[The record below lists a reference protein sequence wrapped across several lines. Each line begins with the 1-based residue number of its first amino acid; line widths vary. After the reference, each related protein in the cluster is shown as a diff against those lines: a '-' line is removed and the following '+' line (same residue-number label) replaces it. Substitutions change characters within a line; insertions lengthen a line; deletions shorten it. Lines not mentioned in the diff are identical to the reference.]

1 LGLSV
6 LIFRLLPVLALIL
19 LNSCADSPAK
29 PSDFKESVAPVK
41 ALEVKEKVKQKVQK
55 SSIDPEILYTL
66 LTAELAGQ
74 RGQYDIALD
83 GYMEVAKRTQDP
95 KFSERAVMIAMYVKN
110 SNKTKEALNLWLRQ
124 DPKNLSARKI
134 AALLA
139 LRTGNKSEATEHLNA
154 IIVFDS
160 AGFESALLELTGVI
174 EKEGRVDI
182 IGDVLDDLSK
192 QHKDKAEIYFIQS
205 LLALQKKDKNLAET
219 KIQQALRLK
228 PDWEK
233 ALVLQAQ
240 IAVFSGDLDKAKL
253 LLSNASDKY
262 PENSKINRMFAQIL
276 IKTGGYKEAIEV
288 YQKIILTDPKDV
300 ESQFAEGLVYLQLDQ
315 DQQAQDIFKK
325 MLDQPDWRYQA
336 CFYLGKIEEKQG
348 HLKKALSWF
357 DQVIDGP
364 FAFDASVSAISLLQK
379 ERRLEEANSRL
390 SLLQI
395 KFPKQKLR
403 LVLVQADLY
412 NQQKKYEEALAI
424 LTNGLIDF
432 PDQKELLYTRALMA
446 ERINKFDMAEIDLKK
461 ILEIDPNN
469 VEALNALG
477 YTLLNSP
484 SRYAEAEKFLWKALA
499 LEPNEAVI
507 IDSYGWLQFKLG
519 NFEAALKY
527 LQRAYEKQ
535 PENEIAAHLAEV
547 LWVLDRKD
555 EAKKI
560 YNKAVKGSLDDEY
573 LQDFQRRILK
583 GE

>member
-1 LGLSV
+1 M

-154 IIVFDS
+154 MIVFDS

-233 ALVLQAQ
+233 ALILQAQ

-253 LLSNASDKY
+253 LLSDASDKY

-348 HLKKALSWF
+348 HLKKALLWF

-364 FAFDASVSAISLLQK
+364 FVFDASVSAISLLQK

-432 PDQKELLYTRALMA
+432 PDQKELLYTRALIA

-477 YTLLNSP
+477 YTLLNNP
-484 SRYAEAEKFLWKALA
+484 SRYSEAEKFLGKALA

-527 LQRAYEKQ
+527 LQQAYEKQ

-547 LWVLDRKD
+547 LWALDRKD

-560 YNKAVKGSLDDEY
+560 FNKAIKGSLDDEY
-573 LQDFQRRILK
+573 LQDFQRRILN
-583 GE
+583 GDS

>member
-1 LGLSV
+1 M

-29 PSDFKESVAPVK
+29 PSDSKESVAPVE
-41 ALEVKEKVKQKVQK
+41 AIEVKEKVKQKVQK

-74 RGQYDIALD
+74 RGQYGIALD

-154 IIVFDS
+154 MIVFDS

-182 IGDVLDDLSK
+182 IGDVLDELSK

-233 ALVLQAQ
+233 ALILQAQ

-253 LLSNASDKY
+253 LLSDASDKY
-262 PENSKINRMFAQIL
+262 PENSKINRMLAQIL

-357 DQVIDGP
+357 DEVIDGP
-364 FAFDASVSAISLLQK
+364 FVFDASVSAISLLQK

-432 PDQKELLYTRALMA
+432 PDQKELLYTRALIA

-477 YTLLNSP
+477 YTLLNNP
-484 SRYAEAEKFLWKALA
+484 SRYSEAEKFLRKALA

-527 LQRAYEKQ
+527 LQQAYEKQ

-560 YNKAVKGSLDDEY
+560 FNKAIKGSLDDEY
-573 LQDFQRRILK
+573 LQDFQRRILN
-583 GE
+583 GDS

>member
-1 LGLSV
+1 M

-95 KFSERAVMIAMYVKN
+95 KFSERAFMIAMYVKN

-154 IIVFDS
+154 MIVFDS

-174 EKEGRVDI
+174 EKKGRVDI

-233 ALVLQAQ
+233 ALILQAQ

-253 LLSNASDKY
+253 LLSDASDKY
-262 PENSKINRMFAQIL
+262 PENSKINRMLAQIL

-288 YQKIILTDPKDV
+288 YQKIILIDPKDV

-357 DQVIDGP
+357 DEVIDGP

-379 ERRLEEANSRL
+379 ERHLEEANSRL

-403 LVLVQADLY
+403 LLLVQADLY

-432 PDQKELLYTRALMA
+432 PNQKELLYTRALIA
-446 ERINKFDMAEIDLKK
+446 ERINKLDIAEIDLKK
-461 ILEIDPNN
+461 ILEIDPDN

-477 YTLLNSP
+477 YTLLNNP
-484 SRYAEAEKFLWKALA
+484 GRYAEAEKFLRKALA

-527 LQRAYEKQ
+527 LQQAYEKQ

-560 YNKAVKGSLDDEY
+560 FNKAIKGSLDDEY
-573 LQDFQRRILK
+573 LQDFQRRVLK

>member
-1 LGLSV
+1 V

-154 IIVFDS
+154 MIVFDS

-233 ALVLQAQ
+233 ALILQAQ

-253 LLSNASDKY
+253 LLSDASDKY

-348 HLKKALSWF
+348 HLKKALLWF

-364 FAFDASVSAISLLQK
+364 FVFDASVSAISLLQK

-432 PDQKELLYTRALMA
+432 PDQKELLYTRALIA

-477 YTLLNSP
+477 YTLLNNP
-484 SRYAEAEKFLWKALA
+484 SRYAEAEKFLRKALA

-527 LQRAYEKQ
+527 LQQAYEKQ

-547 LWVLDRKD
+547 LWALDRKD

-560 YNKAVKGSLDDEY
+560 FNKAIKGSLDDEY
-573 LQDFQRRILK
+573 LQDFQRRILN
-583 GE
+583 GDS

>member
-1 LGLSV
+1 M

-154 IIVFDS
+154 MIVFDS

-233 ALVLQAQ
+233 ALILQAQ

-253 LLSNASDKY
+253 LLSDASDKY

-348 HLKKALSWF
+348 HLKKALLWF

-364 FAFDASVSAISLLQK
+364 FVFDASVSAISLLQK

-432 PDQKELLYTRALMA
+432 PDQKELLYTRALIA

-477 YTLLNSP
+477 YTLLNNP
-484 SRYAEAEKFLWKALA
+484 SRYAEAEKFLGKALA

-527 LQRAYEKQ
+527 LQQAYEKQ

-560 YNKAVKGSLDDEY
+560 FNKAIKGSLDDEY
-573 LQDFQRRILK
+573 LQDFQRRILN
-583 GE
+583 GDS

>member
-1 LGLSV
+1 M

-29 PSDFKESVAPVK
+29 PSDSKESVAPVK

-74 RGQYDIALD
+74 RGQYNIALD
-83 GYMEVAKRTQDP
+83 GYIEVAKRTQDP

-139 LRTGNKSEATEHLNA
+139 LKTGNKSEATEHLNA
-154 IIVFDS
+154 MIVFDS
-160 AGFESALLELTGVI
+160 AGFESALLELTDVI

-233 ALVLQAQ
+233 ALILQAQ

-253 LLSNASDKY
+253 LLSDASDKY
-262 PENSKINRMFAQIL
+262 PENSKINRMLAQIL

-364 FAFDASVSAISLLQK
+364 FVFDASVSAISMLQK

-432 PDQKELLYTRALMA
+432 PDQKELLYTRALIA

-477 YTLLNSP
+477 YTLLNNP
-484 SRYAEAEKFLWKALA
+484 SRYAEAEKFLGKALA

-527 LQRAYEKQ
+527 LQQAYEKQ

-560 YNKAVKGSLDDEY
+560 FNKAIKGSLDDEY
-573 LQDFQRRILK
+573 LQDFQRRVLK

>member
-1 LGLSV
+1 M

-19 LNSCADSPAK
+19 LNSCVDSPAK
-29 PSDFKESVAPVK
+29 LSNSKESVPPVE
-41 ALEVKEKVKQKVQK
+41 AIEVKEKVKQKVQK

-83 GYMEVAKRTQDP
+83 GYMEAAKRTQDP

-154 IIVFDS
+154 MIVFDS
-160 AGFESALLELTGVI
+160 AGFESALLELTDVI

-182 IGDVLDDLSK
+182 IGDVLDELSK

-233 ALVLQAQ
+233 ALILQAQ

-253 LLSNASDKY
+253 LLSDASDKY

-348 HLKKALSWF
+348 HLKKALVWF

-364 FAFDASVSAISLLQK
+364 FVFDASVSAISLLQK

-432 PDQKELLYTRALMA
+432 PDQKELLYTRALIA

-477 YTLLNSP
+477 YTLLNNP
-484 SRYAEAEKFLWKALA
+484 SRYSEAEKFLGKALA

-527 LQRAYEKQ
+527 LQQAYEKQ

-560 YNKAVKGSLDDEY
+560 FNKAIKGSLDDEY
-573 LQDFQRRILK
+573 LQDFQRRILN
-583 GE
+583 GDS

>member
-1 LGLSV
+1 V

-124 DPKNLSARKI
+124 DPKSLSARKI

-527 LQRAYEKQ
+527 LQQAYEKQ

>member
-1 LGLSV
+1 V

-154 IIVFDS
+154 MIVFDS

-233 ALVLQAQ
+233 ALILQAQ
-240 IAVFSGDLDKAKL
+240 ITVFSGDLDKAKL
-253 LLSNASDKY
+253 LLSDASDKY

-348 HLKKALSWF
+348 HLKKALLWF

-364 FAFDASVSAISLLQK
+364 FVFDASVSAISLLQK

-432 PDQKELLYTRALMA
+432 PDQKELLYTRALIA

-477 YTLLNSP
+477 YTLLNNP
-484 SRYAEAEKFLWKALA
+484 SRYAEAEKFLGKALA

-527 LQRAYEKQ
+527 LQQAYEKQ

-560 YNKAVKGSLDDEY
+560 FNKAIKGSLDDEY
-573 LQDFQRRILK
+573 LQDFQRRILN
-583 GE
+583 GDS

>member
-1 LGLSV
+1 M

-29 PSDFKESVAPVK
+29 LSDSKESVAPVE
-41 ALEVKEKVKQKVQK
+41 AIEVKEKVKQKVQK

-83 GYMEVAKRTQDP
+83 GYMEAAKRTQDP

-154 IIVFDS
+154 MIVFDS

-182 IGDVLDDLSK
+182 IGDVLDELSK

-233 ALVLQAQ
+233 ALILQAQ

-253 LLSNASDKY
+253 LLSDASDKY
-262 PENSKINRMFAQIL
+262 PENSKINRMLAQIL

-364 FAFDASVSAISLLQK
+364 FVFDASVSAISLLQK

-432 PDQKELLYTRALMA
+432 PDQKELLYTRALIA
-446 ERINKFDMAEIDLKK
+446 ERVNKFDMAEIDLKK

-477 YTLLNSP
+477 YTLLNNP
-484 SRYAEAEKFLWKALA
+484 SRYAEAEKLLRKALA

-527 LQRAYEKQ
+527 LQQAYEKQ

-560 YNKAVKGSLDDEY
+560 FNKAIKGSLDDEY
-573 LQDFQRRILK
+573 LQDFQRRILN
-583 GE
+583 GDS

>member
-1 LGLSV
+1 V

-154 IIVFDS
+154 MIVFDS

-182 IGDVLDDLSK
+182 IGDVLDELSK

-233 ALVLQAQ
+233 ALILQAQ

-253 LLSNASDKY
+253 LLSDASDKY

-348 HLKKALSWF
+348 HLKKALLWF

-364 FAFDASVSAISLLQK
+364 FVFDASVSAISLLQK

-432 PDQKELLYTRALMA
+432 PDQKELLYTRALIA

-477 YTLLNSP
+477 YTLLNNP
-484 SRYAEAEKFLWKALA
+484 SRYAEAEKFLGKALA

-527 LQRAYEKQ
+527 LQQAYEKQ

-560 YNKAVKGSLDDEY
+560 FNKAIKGSLDDEY
-573 LQDFQRRILK
+573 LQDFQRRILN
-583 GE
+583 GDS

>member
-1 LGLSV
+1 M

-29 PSDFKESVAPVK
+29 LSDSKESVAPVE
-41 ALEVKEKVKQKVQK
+41 AIEVKEKVKQKVQK

-74 RGQYDIALD
+74 RGQYGIALD

-154 IIVFDS
+154 MIVFDS

-182 IGDVLDDLSK
+182 IGDVLDELSK

-233 ALVLQAQ
+233 ALILQAQ

-253 LLSNASDKY
+253 LLSDASDKY
-262 PENSKINRMFAQIL
+262 PENSKINRMLAQIL

-357 DQVIDGP
+357 DEVIDGP
-364 FAFDASVSAISLLQK
+364 FVFDASVSAISLLQK

-432 PDQKELLYTRALMA
+432 PDQKELLYTRALIA

-477 YTLLNSP
+477 YTLLNNP
-484 SRYAEAEKFLWKALA
+484 SCYSEAEKFLRKALA

-527 LQRAYEKQ
+527 LQQAYEKQ

-560 YNKAVKGSLDDEY
+560 FNKAIKGSLDDEY
-573 LQDFQRRILK
+573 LQDFQRRILN
-583 GE
+583 GDS

>member
-1 LGLSV
+1 M

-83 GYMEVAKRTQDP
+83 GYMEAAKRTQDP

-154 IIVFDS
+154 MIVFDS

-174 EKEGRVDI
+174 EKEGGVDI

-192 QHKDKAEIYFIQS
+192 QHKEKAEIYFIQS

-233 ALVLQAQ
+233 ALILQAQ

-253 LLSNASDKY
+253 LLSDASDKY

-288 YQKIILTDPKDV
+288 YQKIILIDPKDV

-357 DQVIDGP
+357 DEVIDGP

-403 LVLVQADLY
+403 LLLVQADLY

-432 PDQKELLYTRALMA
+432 PNQKELLYTRALIA
-446 ERINKFDMAEIDLKK
+446 ERINKLDIAEIDLKK
-461 ILEIDPNN
+461 ILEIDPDN

-477 YTLLNSP
+477 YTLLNNP
-484 SRYAEAEKFLWKALA
+484 GRYAEAEKFLRKALA

-527 LQRAYEKQ
+527 LQQAYEKQ

-560 YNKAVKGSLDDEY
+560 FNKAIKGSLDDEY
-573 LQDFQRRILK
+573 LQDFQRRVLK

>member
-1 LGLSV
+1 M

-19 LNSCADSPAK
+19 LNSCVDSPAK
-29 PSDFKESVAPVK
+29 LSNSKESVPPVE
-41 ALEVKEKVKQKVQK
+41 AIEVKEKVKQKVQK

-83 GYMEVAKRTQDP
+83 GYMEAAKRTQDP

-154 IIVFDS
+154 MIVFDS
-160 AGFESALLELTGVI
+160 AGFESALLELTDVI

-233 ALVLQAQ
+233 ALILQAQ

-253 LLSNASDKY
+253 LLSDASDKY

-288 YQKIILTDPKDV
+288 YKKIILTDPKDV

-348 HLKKALSWF
+348 HLKKALVWF

-364 FAFDASVSAISLLQK
+364 FVFDASVSAISLLQK

-432 PDQKELLYTRALMA
+432 PDQKELLYTRALIA

-477 YTLLNSP
+477 YTLLNNP
-484 SRYAEAEKFLWKALA
+484 SRYSEAEKFLGKALA

-519 NFEAALKY
+519 NFEVALKY
-527 LQRAYEKQ
+527 LQQAYEKQ

-560 YNKAVKGSLDDEY
+560 FNKAIKGSLDDEY
-573 LQDFQRRILK
+573 LQDFQRRILN
-583 GE
+583 GDS

>member
-1 LGLSV
+1 M

-19 LNSCADSPAK
+19 LNSCVDSPAK
-29 PSDFKESVAPVK
+29 LSNSKESVPPVE
-41 ALEVKEKVKQKVQK
+41 AIEVKEKVKQKVQK

-83 GYMEVAKRTQDP
+83 GYMEAAKRTQDP

-154 IIVFDS
+154 MIVFDS
-160 AGFESALLELTGVI
+160 AGFESALLELTDVI

-233 ALVLQAQ
+233 ALILQAQ

-253 LLSNASDKY
+253 LLSDASDKY

-288 YQKIILTDPKDV
+288 YKKIILTDPKDV

-348 HLKKALSWF
+348 HLKKALVWF

-364 FAFDASVSAISLLQK
+364 FVFDASVSAISLLQK

-432 PDQKELLYTRALMA
+432 PDQKELLYTRALIA

-477 YTLLNSP
+477 YTLLNNP
-484 SRYAEAEKFLWKALA
+484 SRYSEAEKFLGKALA

-527 LQRAYEKQ
+527 LQQAYEKQ

-560 YNKAVKGSLDDEY
+560 FNKAIKGSLDDEY
-573 LQDFQRRILK
+573 LQDFQRRILN
-583 GE
+583 GDS

>member
-1 LGLSV
+1 V

-29 PSDFKESVAPVK
+29 PSDSKESVAPVK

-74 RGQYDIALD
+74 RGQYNIALD
-83 GYMEVAKRTQDP
+83 GYIEVAKRTQDP

-124 DPKNLSARKI
+124 DPKNVSARKI

-154 IIVFDS
+154 MIVFDS
-160 AGFESALLELTGVI
+160 AGFESALLELTDVI

-233 ALVLQAQ
+233 ALILQAQ
-240 IAVFSGDLDKAKL
+240 IAVFSGDLDKAKF
-253 LLSNASDKY
+253 LLSDASDKY

-364 FAFDASVSAISLLQK
+364 FVFDASVSAISLLQK

-432 PDQKELLYTRALMA
+432 PDQKELLYTRALIA

-477 YTLLNSP
+477 YTLLNNP
-484 SRYAEAEKFLWKALA
+484 SRYAEAEKFLGKALA

-519 NFEAALKY
+519 NFEVALKY
-527 LQRAYEKQ
+527 LQQAYEKQ

>member
-1 LGLSV
+1 V

-154 IIVFDS
+154 MIVFDS

-192 QHKDKAEIYFIQS
+192 KHKDKAEIYFIQS

-233 ALVLQAQ
+233 ALILQAQ

-253 LLSNASDKY
+253 LLSDASDKY

-288 YQKIILTDPKDV
+288 YQKIILIDPKDV

-348 HLKKALSWF
+348 HLKKALLWF

-364 FAFDASVSAISLLQK
+364 FVFDASVSAISLLQK
-379 ERRLEEANSRL
+379 ERHLEEANSRL

-403 LVLVQADLY
+403 LLLVQADLY

-432 PDQKELLYTRALMA
+432 PNQKELLYTRALIA
-446 ERINKFDMAEIDLKK
+446 ERINKFDIAEIDLKK
-461 ILEIDPNN
+461 ILEIDPDN

-477 YTLLNSP
+477 YTLLNNP
-484 SRYAEAEKFLWKALA
+484 GRYAEAEKFLRKALA

-527 LQRAYEKQ
+527 LQQAYEKQ

-560 YNKAVKGSLDDEY
+560 FNKAIKDSLDDEY
-573 LQDFQRRILK
+573 LQDFQRRVLK

>member
-1 LGLSV
+1 M

-29 PSDFKESVAPVK
+29 PSDSKESVAPVE
-41 ALEVKEKVKQKVQK
+41 AIEVKEKVKQKVQK

-74 RGQYDIALD
+74 RGQYGIALD

-154 IIVFDS
+154 MIVFDS

-174 EKEGRVDI
+174 EKEGGVDI
-182 IGDVLDDLSK
+182 IGDVLDELSK

-233 ALVLQAQ
+233 ALILQAQ

-253 LLSNASDKY
+253 LLSDASDKY
-262 PENSKINRMFAQIL
+262 PENSKINRMLAQIL

-357 DQVIDGP
+357 DEVIDGP
-364 FAFDASVSAISLLQK
+364 FVFDASVSAISLLQK

-432 PDQKELLYTRALMA
+432 PNQKELLYTRALIA
-446 ERINKFDMAEIDLKK
+446 ERINKLDIAEIDLKK
-461 ILEIDPNN
+461 ILEIDPDN

-477 YTLLNSP
+477 YTLLNNP
-484 SRYAEAEKFLWKALA
+484 GRYAEAEKFLRKALA

-527 LQRAYEKQ
+527 LQQAYEKQ

-560 YNKAVKGSLDDEY
+560 FNKAIKGSLDDEY
-573 LQDFQRRILK
+573 LQDFQRRVLK

>member
-1 LGLSV
+1 V

-154 IIVFDS
+154 MIVFDS

-233 ALVLQAQ
+233 ALILQAQ

-253 LLSNASDKY
+253 LLSDASDKY

-288 YQKIILTDPKDV
+288 YQKIILIDPKDV

-357 DQVIDGP
+357 DEVIDGP

-379 ERRLEEANSRL
+379 ERHLEEANSRL

-403 LVLVQADLY
+403 LLLVQADLY

-432 PDQKELLYTRALMA
+432 PNQKELLYTRALIA
-446 ERINKFDMAEIDLKK
+446 ERINKLDIAEIDLKK
-461 ILEIDPNN
+461 ILEIDPDN

-477 YTLLNSP
+477 YTLLNNP
-484 SRYAEAEKFLWKALA
+484 GRYAEAEKFLRKALA

-527 LQRAYEKQ
+527 LQQAYEKQ

-560 YNKAVKGSLDDEY
+560 FNKAIKGSLDDEY
-573 LQDFQRRILK
+573 LQDFQRRVLK